1 MKTLRPR
8 GNRPRRA
15 NSSYVLKNKREYVY
29 SAAYQKWRDAIDRR
43 DFTLARELSDK
54 HARIYAPQIF
64 TREWAAQLRRHER
77 WRARNARFRSKA
89 A

>member
-15 NSSYVLKNKREYVY
+15 NSPYTIKGKREYVY
-29 SAAYQKWRDAIDRR
+29 SPAYQRWRDAVDRR
-43 DFTLARELSDK
+43 DFDLARELSDK

-64 TREWAAQLRRHER
+64 TREWIAQLQRHER
-77 WRARNARFRSKA
+77 WRTKA
-89 A
+89 ARYRTV